1 MSKKLAASMAAVTA
15 LALLPVAVT
24 SVAGSAAAAPRATK
38 ISIHKVGTSAIPA
51 AGTTDLE
58 LREGPAED
66 AATAVKAVANRSPR
80 SQAKVLRTPAP
91 LSGISPTQVLG
102 TSAATA
108 GWEGIN
114 HFQQRFVADE
124 GNQWSLVPPDQA
136 LCVGN
141 DQVVEAVNNAV
152 QVYNTDGSK
161 ASDIVSVNELFWKD
175 HEVVRAPVLTASP
188 HQMGDPSCVY
198 DAGSNRFFMTVYDL
212 VSDSSGNPTGRSSVD
227 IAVSDSGD
235 ATGTWS
241 IYQLDTSNDGTNGTP
256 KHPNCPCFGDY
267 PHLGTDANGLY
278 ITTNEFSTLGDGF
291 NGAMVYAI
299 DKAKLVSRTT
309 TAIPGAMFDTHAR
322 DLYQG
327 VYYDGQTLAPA
338 LSAGTEYAPN
348 TMYFLS
354 SDSWS
359 GDIPIVSEQILVW
372 SITNTS
378 ALKTDPS
385 SLRLDMK
392 TVPVHAYFP
401 PPASNQKKGSVPL
414 ADCLNITACAKVA
427 LGTPNRYKEYE
438 STFDSSDTRMLQSA
452 YANGKLW
459 GALGTAVDVDGVT
472 KAGVGYYVVDAATT
486 TLTKQGVLGLS
497 GENISYPAL
506 GVTAAGKA
514 VMAVTLTGNTHYPSA
529 AYVRL
534 DDNPQHSAGAVRIA
548 GAGVGPEDD
557 FSDYRAFGSPTRP
570 RFGDYGAAAVVGD
583 TVWIASEYVA
593 QTCTYSEFVGSNFRC
608 GDTRTILANWSTHV
622 TAVSTAG

>member
-15 LALLPVAVT
+15 LALVPIAVT
-24 SVAGSAAAAPRATK
+24 SVSGSAAATPRAQK
-38 ISIHKVGTSAIPA
+38 ITVHKVGTAAIPR
-51 AGTTDLE
+51 AGSTDLE

-80 SQAKVLRTPAP
+80 SQAKVLKTPAP
-91 LSGISPTQVLG
+91 LSGISPTATLG
-102 TSAATA
+102 VTAATA
-108 GWEGIN
+108 GFEGLN
-114 HFQQRFVADE
+114 HFQQRFVADG

-141 DQVVEAVNNAV
+141 GQVVEAVNNAV
-152 QVYNTDGSK
+152 QVYNTDGTK
-161 ASDIVSVNELFWKD
+161 ASDIVSVNQLYWGD

-188 HQMGDPSCVY
+188 HQMGDPSCIY

-212 VSDSSGNPTGRSSVD
+212 VSDSSGSPTGRSFVD
-227 IAVSDSGD
+227 IAVSDTGS

-241 IYQLDTSNDGTNGTP
+241 IYQLDTSNDGTHGTP
-256 KHPNCPCFGDY
+256 LHPNCPCFGDY

-299 DKAKLVSRTT
+299 DKSAIVAK
-309 TAIPGAMFDTHAR
+309 TATIPGAMFDTHAR
-322 DLYQG
+322 DLYKG

-338 LSAGTEYAPN
+338 LSAGTAYAPN

-372 SITNTS
+372 SITNTA

-385 SLRLDMK
+385 TLTLGMK

-401 PPASNQKKGSVPL
+401 PPASNQKAGSVPL

-427 LGTPNRYKEYE
+427 LGTPNRFKEYE

-452 YANGKLW
+452 YANGRLW
-459 GALGTAVDVDGVT
+459 GALGTAVDVNGVT

-486 TLTKQGVLGLS
+486 SLRKQGVLAVA

-514 VMAVTLTGNTHYPSA
+514 VMAVTLSGATNFPSA
-529 AYVRL
+529 AYVKI
-534 DDNPQHSAGAVRIA
+534 DDDPQHAAGAVTIA

-593 QTCTYSEFVGSNFRC
+593 QTCTYNQFVSSNFTC
-608 GDTRTILANWSTHV
+608 GDRRTLLANWSTHV
-622 TAVSTAG
+622 TAVNAG